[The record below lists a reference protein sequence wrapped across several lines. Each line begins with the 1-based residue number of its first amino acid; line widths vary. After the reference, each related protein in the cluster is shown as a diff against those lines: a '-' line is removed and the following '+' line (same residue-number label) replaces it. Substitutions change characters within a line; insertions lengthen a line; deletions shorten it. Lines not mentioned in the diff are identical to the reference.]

1 MLCNIGGWPR
11 DVQFARAIGWA
22 FFARKKMAFEEFQ
35 RKELVR
41 VTRAKK
47 KFYEY
52 TYQMNHIGGHPNNC
66 CLDHLELG
74 TADVKRTGYAEDAQA
89 LYCSVWKRPAAA
101 SVCKRHATEC
111 S

>member
-1 MLCNIGGWPR
+1 
-11 DVQFARAIGWA
+11 
-22 FFARKKMAFEEFQ
+22 MALEECQ

-52 TYQMNHIGGHPNNC
+52 THQMNHIGGHPNNC

-89 LYCSVWKRPAAA
+89 LYCSVWKRLVVA
-101 SVCKRHATEC
+101 SVRKRSATGI

>member
-1 MLCNIGGWPR
+1 
-11 DVQFARAIGWA
+11 
-22 FFARKKMAFEEFQ
+22 MALEECQ
-35 RKELVR
+35 GKELVR

-47 KFYEY
+47 RFYEY

-66 CLDHLELG
+66 CLEHLELG

-101 SVCKRHATEC
+101 SVRKRRATEI